1 MANTN
6 TPDGL
11 DCGRTTKAVIN
22 AIRNRHRAS
31 GMSSTPDNAA
41 SASCA
46 DFQRTRYAANEEDRI
61 YKTYSAGTAAAQV
74 HYEGNELRIIEG
86 SDDEEQSP
94 PESVK
99 GLSVKVVSLK
109 PQAPRTASIKKM
121 ASRGNKKIL
130 SSQVRPR
137 SVCNSEDL
145 AGKSNVEEAI
155 QISRMKEDR
164 VTTRSSHS
172 KSKQDIEQ

>member
-1 MANTN
+1 
-6 TPDGL
+6 
-11 DCGRTTKAVIN
+11 
-22 AIRNRHRAS
+22 
-31 GMSSTPDNAA
+31 
-41 SASCA
+41 
-46 DFQRTRYAANEEDRI
+46 
-61 YKTYSAGTAAAQV
+61 
-74 HYEGNELRIIEG
+74 LRIIEG

-155 QISRMKEDR
+155 QIS
-164 VTTRSSHS
+164 V
-172 KSKQDIEQ
+172 I